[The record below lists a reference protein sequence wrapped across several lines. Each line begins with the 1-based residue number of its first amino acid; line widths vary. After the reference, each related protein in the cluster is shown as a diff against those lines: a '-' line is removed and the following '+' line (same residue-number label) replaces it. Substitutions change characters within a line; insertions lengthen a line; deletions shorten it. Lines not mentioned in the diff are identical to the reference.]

1 ASSTRRAL
9 EPASARSLGVGR
21 RPPDTFLRFSRFRF
35 KEGKEAEG
43 LDILR
48 RHSAAIK
55 SAPGCRDVWLAQGQH
70 PATECVVVALFE
82 NEDSLR
88 RLEGKLRSDPLR
100 GGDFSALLSLT
111 ASSNGESLFELLSHS
126 WGLGAATVLY
136 SKRSYRGAAE
146 RSKGVVS
153 SASIGVCANAG
164 CFEFVEEWE
173 AGKTDFETYTGK
185 LAGFLEPKGYMDSGQ
200 FKRVL
205 NAVYDFAMSWNAV
218 ASKAEQALAARA
230 AI

>member
-1 ASSTRRAL
+1 M
-9 EPASARSLGVGR
+9 GVGR

-100 GGDFSALLSLT
+100 GGDFFALLSLT
-111 ASSNGESLFELLSHS
+111 TQPPDVTQYE
-126 WGLGAATVLY
+126 V
-136 SKRSYRGAAE
+136 RSQ
-146 RSKGVVS
+146 ST
-153 SASIGVCANAG
+153 G
-164 CFEFVEEWE
+164 C
-173 AGKTDFETYTGK
+173 
-185 LAGFLEPKGYMDSGQ
+185 
-200 FKRVL
+200 
-205 NAVYDFAMSWNAV
+205 
-218 ASKAEQALAARA
+218 
-230 AI
+230 